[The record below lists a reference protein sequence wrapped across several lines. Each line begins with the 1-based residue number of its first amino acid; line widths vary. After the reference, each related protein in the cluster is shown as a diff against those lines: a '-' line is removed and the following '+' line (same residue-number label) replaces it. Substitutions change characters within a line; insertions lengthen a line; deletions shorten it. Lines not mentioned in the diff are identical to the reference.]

1 MRGLS
6 AELSSLLLRIV
17 SEGMRRWSTVLVVA
31 AVAAVAVFAAADAL
45 RGNGEPTVPAASPTG
60 TRPQPPTLRETLRG
74 QGISGQIL
82 YSDQDCILHS
92 LVLPQMV
99 DDVVRGENGAGAF
112 HSCRFSVAAGRFR
125 DDDELVS
132 PDGQLVARCRAGHV
146 EVFIESSGRRLSRVA
161 GCAPAWRPDSGL
173 TYARNGEILLGGG
186 VVLLSRPK
194 LRAAARRHPNLSTY
208 EAGFDVRVTDLAW
221 LDETRLVVAMEISS
235 RYIEPQFLAVVFRGK
250 TITAIAASFRGPYR
264 NLVVS
269 PGGSFVA
276 SGDGTL
282 FTRDGRAFDPPQ
294 NLSTGAAE
302 AFSPDERWL
311 AYATGASI
319 YLIGTPRNSEPG
331 RIIRLPVPAQD
342 LVWEGVSRATPVAGL
357 GTG

>member
-1 MRGLS
+1 
-6 AELSSLLLRIV
+6 
-17 SEGMRRWSTVLVVA
+17 MRRWSTVLVVA

-125 DDDELVS
+125 ADDELVS

-186 VVLLSRPK
+186 VVRPRADTRIRAHTRPVSTFGSLIWPGSTRPAWSLQSRSP
-194 LRAAARRHPNLSTY
+194 LGT
-208 EAGFDVRVTDLAW
+208 
-221 LDETRLVVAMEISS
+221 SS
-235 RYIEPQFLAVVFRGK
+235 RNSSL
-250 TITAIAASFRGPYR
+250 SC
-264 NLVVS
+264 S
-269 PGGSFVA
+269 GGRRLRPS
-276 SGDGTL
+276 
-282 FTRDGRAFDPPQ
+282 RRAFAVHTET
-294 NLSTGAAE
+294 S
-302 AFSPDERWL
+302 
-311 AYATGASI
+311 
-319 YLIGTPRNSEPG
+319 
-331 RIIRLPVPAQD
+331 
-342 LVWEGVSRATPVAGL
+342 
-357 GTG
+357 

>member
-1 MRGLS
+1 
-6 AELSSLLLRIV
+6 
-17 SEGMRRWSTVLVVA
+17 MRRWSTALVVV

-45 RGNGEPTVPAASPTG
+45 RGNDEPKAPAASPTT
-60 TRPQPPTLRETLRG
+60 TRPKPPTVRETLRS
-74 QGISGQIL
+74 QGVSGQIL

-99 DDVVRGENGAGAF
+99 DEVVRGENGAGAF
-112 HSCRFSVAAGRFR
+112 HYCRFGVGGGRVR

-146 EVFIESSGRRLSRVA
+146 EVFIESGERRLSRVP

-173 TYARNGEILLGGG
+173 TYARNGEIVLDRG
-186 VVLLSRPK
+186 VVLLSRPE
-194 LRAAARRHPNLSTY
+194 LRAAARRHPNLGTY
-208 EAGFDVRVTDLAW
+208 EAGFDVHVTELAW
-221 LDETRLVVAMEISS
+221 LDESHLVVAMEISS
-235 RYIEPQFLAVVFRGK
+235 RYLEPQFLAVVFRGK
-250 TITAIAASFRGPYR
+250 TITAVAANFRGPYQ

-269 PGGSFVA
+269 PGASFVA
-276 SGDGTL
+276 SEDGTL
-282 FTRDGRAFDPPQ
+282 FTRDGGALDPPE
-294 NLSTGAAE
+294 NLPTGAAH

-319 YLIGTPRNSEPG
+319 YLIGTPQNSEPR

-342 LVWEGVSRATPVAGL
+342 LVWEDVSRATRVAGL